1 MVLPSLVGCQE
12 QLIHHLSEGEANR
25 LITQLADVGI
35 VSEKV
40 KQADGSWAIAVDS
53 ADTVTALRAVSDSRL
68 LRDLQE
74 VPPDKGS
81 LMSSREDQRFRY
93 ERALSRELQATLNN
107 IPHVLESRVH
117 LNLPMVD
124 PLFGQK
130 LDSSP
135 GSASVL
141 LVVNEDS
148 VSRQDVAAV
157 LAGASGIPFK
167 DISIMVSVTKQRGVD
182 VPRQEV
188 PVPVG
193 KEERAGPVSLQEQLP
208 KREDVPWYLRH
219 KEILFQ
225 VAASLIIV
233 GIATALYLFRRGRK
247 AEVFTYETQQTV

>member
-53 ADTVTALRAVSDSRL
+53 ADTVPALRAVSDSRL
-68 LRDLQE
+68 LRDSQE
-74 VPPDKGS
+74 VPPEKGS

-93 ERALSRELQATLNN
+93 ERALSRELEATLNN

-130 LDSSP
+130 LDNSP

-141 LVVNEDS
+141 LVVKEDS

-188 PVPVG
+188 PIPVS

-208 KREDVPWYLRH
+208 KREGVPWYVRH

-225 VAASLIIV
+225 AAASLIIV
-233 GIATALYLFRRGRK
+233 GIATALYLFGRGRK
-247 AEVFTYETQQTV
+247 VKVFAYETQQTV